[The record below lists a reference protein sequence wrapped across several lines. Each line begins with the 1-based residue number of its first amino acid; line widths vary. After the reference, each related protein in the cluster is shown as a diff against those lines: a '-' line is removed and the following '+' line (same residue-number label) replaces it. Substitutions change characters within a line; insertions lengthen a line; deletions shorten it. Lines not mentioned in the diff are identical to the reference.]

1 MGVATLSR
9 ITLFV
14 PRSEMP
20 TASSYIAELEDF
32 HTLPVESE
40 TYDKAL
46 SALASNAYRLA
57 SELTFI
63 IDNMKM
69 GLEPPI
75 FKKAFGGIKYDQ
87 TVIEAGNW
95 QEYITKLEH
104 RASPVISTL
113 GELIRQ
119 RRALEKKVD
128 DLSTL
133 QASIAA
139 LRTFDFDLAALATL
153 NRFRLE
159 FVVVETKDIEELR
172 KSLPDSTVIESVIT
186 NSESAVLVI
195 GGADQAERISKT
207 LRSFDA
213 RTIAIPKD
221 FPQSPEL
228 AYAETARR
236 KENIL
241 SEIQDNHKKTEE
253 TVKSVKDSILGLRE
267 AADVAYSVLD
277 ELKKS
282 GKLKR
287 VSMIQGYI
295 PSKLISRLEERINGR
310 WPLFKYEV
318 DPATSY
324 AEGIH
329 EMETGVEVPDQPP
342 SKFSSKNT
350 LVRAHEPIT
359 LTSGP
364 PVYGEFDPT
373 PILTFTFPLFFGIMF
388 GDLGHGLLLMLVGG
402 LIYWRGTVD
411 LKKWGLLILLSGISA
426 SFWGAFVGEVFGF
439 DLGFN
444 LGSAVGLEPLK
455 QAISLTNPNGLA
467 FNISTVLFFIKF
479 TVYIGIAQLYV
490 GMAVGV
496 LNKIRA
502 RDYWHIVASLLPTIV
517 GYTFFLLLAFAFKG
531 AHFSLSA
538 VTSGTNLQANIGLG
552 GLIASIFWLFA
563 AGPVLAKIGKIH
575 GTIMSEVGA
584 GTMEFL
590 EWVVSKFLGN
600 TVSYVRLAILLV
612 VHAALLAATNL
623 LWYSYHSIAVV
634 PALVVL
640 NLLIFAFEGLIVYVQ
655 GLRLHL
661 YEFFSKFYVGTG
673 TEFHS
678 IKPETRHVQ
687 IRWLSP
693 KKEESA

>member
-1 MGVATLSR
+1 
-9 ITLFV
+9 
-14 PRSEMP
+14 MP
-20 TASSYIAELEDF
+20 TASSYIAELVDF
-32 HTLPVESE
+32 HALPVESD
-40 TYDKAL
+40 TYDKRL
-46 SALASNAYRLA
+46 SGLASNAYGLA

-63 IDNMKM
+63 IDNMEM
-69 GLEPPI
+69 DLEPPVYR
-75 FKKAFGGIKYDQ
+75 KAFLGIKYDQ
-87 TVIEAGNW
+87 TEIEAGNW
-95 QEYITKLEH
+95 EEYISKLEH
-104 RASPVISTL
+104 RANPVISTL

-128 DLSTL
+128 DLTTI
-133 QASIAA
+133 QTSIAA
-139 LRTFDFDLAALATL
+139 LRTFDFDLASVAAL
-153 NRFRLE
+153 NRFHLE
-159 FVVVETKDIEELR
+159 FVVVESKDMEELR
-172 KSLPDSTVIESVIT
+172 RSLPEATIIDSAIT
-186 NSESAVLVI
+186 NTESAVLVV
-195 GGADQAERISKT
+195 GGSDQSDRIAKT

-213 RTIAIPKD
+213 KTIAIPKD
-221 FPQSPEL
+221 LPQSPDL
-228 AYAETARR
+228 AYSEIGKR
-236 KENIL
+236 KESIL
-241 SEIQDNHKKTEE
+241 SSIQDNRKKTEE
-253 TVKSVKDSILGLRE
+253 TVRSVKDSILGLRE
-267 AADVAYSVLD
+267 AAEVAYAVLD

-295 PSKLISRLEERINGR
+295 PSKLIPSLEERIDGR

-324 AEGIH
+324 AEGLH
-329 EMETGVEVPDQPP
+329 EMETGAEVPDQPP
-342 SKFSSKNT
+342 SKFSTQNI

-359 LTSGP
+359 LTSGA

-373 PILTFTFPLFFGIMF
+373 PILTLTFPLFFGIMF

-402 LIYWRGTVD
+402 LIYWRGTRD
-411 LKKWGLLILLSGISA
+411 LKTWGLLILLSGISA
-426 SFWGAFVGEVFGF
+426 TFWGAFVGEIFGF

-444 LGSAVGLEPLK
+444 LGSFFGLEPLK
-455 QAISLTNPNGLA
+455 QAISLANPNGLA

-490 GMAVGV
+490 GMGVGV

-502 RDYWHIVASLLPTIV
+502 RDQWHIVASLLPTII
-517 GYTFFLLLAFAFKG
+517 GYSFFLLLAFAFKD

-538 VTSGTNLQANIGLG
+538 ITSGTNLQANVGLG
-552 GLIASIFWLFA
+552 GLIASIVWLFV
-563 AGPVLAKIGKIH
+563 AGPLLAKMGKIH
-575 GTIMSEVGA
+575 GSIMSEIGA

-623 LWYSYHSIAVV
+623 LWYSFHSIVIV
-634 PALVVL
+634 PALVIL

-673 TEFHS
+673 TEFKS
-678 IKPETRHVQ
+678 IKPETRHIQ
-687 IRWLSP
+687 IKWQGP
-693 KKEESA
+693 KKDQPA